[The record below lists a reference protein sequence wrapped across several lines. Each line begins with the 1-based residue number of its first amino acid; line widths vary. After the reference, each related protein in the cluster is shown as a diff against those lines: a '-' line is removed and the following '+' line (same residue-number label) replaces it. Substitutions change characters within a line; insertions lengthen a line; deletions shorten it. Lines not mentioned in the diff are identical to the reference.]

1 MAPRLLKESSASG
14 PKFPLSAHSPCAPCR
29 RTYHVDMD
37 RADPAED
44 TWRAALSALLDGEEP
59 VVAMADLMQHLSECA
74 SCSTWLDHAT
84 IVNTGIRSLPL
95 IQPALGESVVNRV
108 DVKLC
113 ACRTG
118 GACLCTDCQC
128 GPGCTCH
135 QPTQSSVTAS

>member
-1 MAPRLLKESSASG
+1 
-14 PKFPLSAHSPCAPCR
+14 
-29 RTYHVDMD
+29 MD

-59 VVAMADLMQHLSECA
+59 VVAMGDLMQHLSECA
-74 SCSTWLDHAT
+74 SCSAWLDHAAV
-84 IVNTGIRSLPL
+84 VNTGLRSLPM

-135 QPTQSSVTAS
+135 QPTQSWVTAS

>member
-1 MAPRLLKESSASG
+1 
-14 PKFPLSAHSPCAPCR
+14 
-29 RTYHVDMD
+29 MD

-44 TWRAALSALLDGEEP
+44 TWRTALSALLDGEEP
-59 VVAMADLMQHLSECA
+59 MVAMGDLMQHLSECA

-84 IVNTGIRSLPL
+84 VVNTGIRSLPV

-128 GPGCTCH
+128 GSGCTCH
-135 QPTQSSVTAS
+135 QQTQSSVAAS

>member
-1 MAPRLLKESSASG
+1 
-14 PKFPLSAHSPCAPCR
+14 
-29 RTYHVDMD
+29 MD

-59 VVAMADLMQHLSECA
+59 SVAVADLMQHLSECA
-74 SCSTWLDHAT
+74 SCGTWLDRAAV
-84 IVNTGIRSLPL
+84 VNTDIRSLPVV
-95 IQPALGESVVNRV
+95 QPALGESVVNRI
-108 DVKLC
+108 DVTLC

-135 QPTQSSVTAS
+135 QPTPLSVTVS